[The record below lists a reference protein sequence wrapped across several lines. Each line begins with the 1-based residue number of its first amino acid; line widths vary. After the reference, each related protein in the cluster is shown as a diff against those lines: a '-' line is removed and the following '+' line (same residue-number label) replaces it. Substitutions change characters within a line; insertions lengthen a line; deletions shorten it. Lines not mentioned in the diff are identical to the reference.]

1 MNISL
6 RTYRRWYQQDT
17 VQADQRPDAERPT
30 PNNKLTEQERQAI
43 VDVCNKE
50 EFASLPPSQIV
61 PRLLDDNMYFGS
73 VSSFYRVLKAENQ
86 LHHRGRSKAPNKV
99 TKPTSFTAVKPNE
112 VWTWDV
118 TYLASVIKGQFYYL
132 YMFEDIFS
140 RKIVGYEVHEK
151 ECGNKAAQ
159 LLQRSQLR
167 EQCVMKPMVL
177 HSDNGAPMK
186 SQTMKAKMEELG
198 VVPSYSRPRTSN
210 DNAYPEALFRTLKY
224 RPCWPSSGFE
234 SIDDARQ
241 WVHQFV
247 NWYNNEHR
255 HSKLNF
261 VTPAQ
266 RHAGE
271 DHDIL
276 ANRELVLKA
285 AKARN
290 PNRWSGDVRNCDP
303 VGPVTLNPDEPEN
316 ELQSAA

>member
-86 LHHRGRSKAPNKV
+86 LHHRRRSKAPNKV
-99 TKPTSFTAVKPNE
+99 AKPTSFTAVKPNE

-151 ECGNKAAQ
+151 ECGDKAAQ

-177 HSDNGAPMK
+177 HSDNDG
-186 SQTMKAKMEELG
+186 
-198 VVPSYSRPRTSN
+198 R
-210 DNAYPEALFRTLKY
+210 
-224 RPCWPSSGFE
+224 
-234 SIDDARQ
+234 
-241 WVHQFV
+241 
-247 NWYNNEHR
+247 
-255 HSKLNF
+255 
-261 VTPAQ
+261 
-266 RHAGE
+266 
-271 DHDIL
+271 
-276 ANRELVLKA
+276 
-285 AKARN
+285 
-290 PNRWSGDVRNCDP
+290 VRRCA
-303 VGPVTLNPDEPEN
+303 VI
-316 ELQSAA
+316 